1 MLTSV
6 IGSQLQWGVSG
17 GGPQSAAL
25 TRKWQFAQ
33 NTLLESVQESG
44 GLFHHFSKRAGSMP
58 DLTGP
63 KWQQRPLPMG
73 ALVRVLD
80 GAGQRYGRVVEYQEH
95 ARQYVV
101 RPAAAAAAA
110 ASGPISG
117 SRVSGLGGGLGGG
130 EQVVPVG
137 LVVLAAERI
146 AHAGGTTA
154 VGFELWARTN
164 PQVTI
169 GGLGAGAGSAS
180 HPDAITLG
188 VMVAGNSG
196 RPGGATGGTSGVMAR
211 AVHPNHSTQ
220 EEDVLSNWLV
230 TTTACGHSRGAR
242 SREAQEQVLALAR
255 ALALTLPL
263 SLFAAAC
270 CGACACRGA
279 PAALHCHWLAG
290 WLTD

>member
-1 MLTSV
+1 
-6 IGSQLQWGVSG
+6 VSG

-44 GLFHHFSKRAGSMP
+44 GLFHHFSTRAGNMP

-80 GAGQRYGRVVEYQEH
+80 GAGHSSAPVYGRVVEYREH

-146 AHAGGTTA
+146 AHAGGATA

-169 GGLGAGAGSAS
+169 GGLGAGAGSAP

-196 RPGGATGGTSGVMAR
+196 RPGGATGGTAGVMAR

-230 TTTACGHSRGAR
+230 TTTACGHSRGAAHGLR
-242 SREAQEQVLALAR
+242 WPREAQEQVLAP
-255 ALALTLPL
+255 ALALALALPLPL
-263 SLFAAAC
+263 SLFATAC

-279 PAALHCHWLAG
+279 LAALHCHWLAG